1 MLKTYKNIVVAIDFS
16 EKAKVAFERGM
27 NVARLT
33 DATLNLVSVI
43 DTHSF
48 GSVEA
53 YDLKYAK
60 ALKEKTYDQL
70 KEYKVIAEQAGVK
83 NVQVSVEEG
92 SPKAVLTN
100 LTEADLIIIGAT
112 GLNRAERFLLGSV
125 SENVVRSAN
134 CDVLVVR

>member
-33 DATLNLVSVI
+33 DATLHLVSVI

-60 ALKEKTYDQL
+60 ALTEKTLDQL

-100 LTEADLIIIGAT
+100 LADTDLIIVGAT
-112 GLNRAERFLLGSV
+112 GLNRAERFLIGSV
-125 SENVVRSAN
+125 SENVVRSAK

>member
-16 EKAKVAFERGM
+16 EKAKIAFERGL

-43 DTHSF
+43 DNSF

-53 YDLKYAK
+53 YDLKYAE
-60 ALKEKTYDQL
+60 ALKEKNLDQL
-70 KEYKVIAEQAGVK
+70 GEYRVIAEQAGVK
-83 NVQVSVEEG
+83 NVQVFVEEG

-100 LTEADLIIIGAT
+100 LADADLIIVGAT

>member
-33 DATLNLVSVI
+33 DATLHLVSVI

-60 ALKEKTYDQL
+60 ALTEKTLDQL

-100 LTEADLIIIGAT
+100 LADTHLIIVGAT

-125 SENVVRSAN
+125 SENVVRSAK

>member
-16 EKAKVAFERGM
+16 ENAKIAFERGL

-43 DTHSF
+43 DTQSF

-60 ALKEKTYDQL
+60 ALKEKNLDQL
-70 KEYKVIAEQAGVK
+70 SEYRVKAEQAGVK
-83 NVQVSVEEG
+83 NVQVFVEEG

-100 LTEADLIIIGAT
+100 LADADLIIIGAT

-125 SENVVRSAN
+125 SENVVRNAN

>member
-27 NVARLT
+27 NVARST
-33 DATLNLVSVI
+33 DATLHLVSVI

-60 ALKEKTYDQL
+60 ALTEKTLDQL

-100 LTEADLIIIGAT
+100 LADTDLIIVGAT

-125 SENVVRSAN
+125 SENVVRSAK

>member
-1 MLKTYKNIVVAIDFS
+1 MLKRYKNIVVAIDFS
-16 EKAKVAFERGM
+16 EKAKIAFERGL
-27 NVARLT
+27 NVARST

-60 ALKEKTYDQL
+60 ALKEKTLDQL
-70 KEYKVIAEQAGVK
+70 SEYRVEAEQAGIK
-83 NVQVSVEEG
+83 NVQVYVEEG
-92 SPKAVLTN
+92 SPKAVLTS
-100 LTEADLIIIGAT
+100 LADADLIIIGAT

-125 SENVVRSAN
+125 SENVVRNAN

>member
-1 MLKTYKNIVVAIDFS
+1 
-16 EKAKVAFERGM
+16 
-27 NVARLT
+27 

-60 ALKEKTYDQL
+60 ALKEKTLDQL
-70 KEYKVIAEQAGVK
+70 KEYKVIAEQAGIK
-83 NVQVSVEEG
+83 NVQISVEEG

>member
-1 MLKTYKNIVVAIDFS
+1 MVESYKNIVVAIDFS
-16 EKAKVAFERGM
+16 EKAKIAFERGIRI
-27 NVARLT
+27 AKLT
-33 DATLNLVSVI
+33 GATLHLVSVI

-60 ALKEKTYDQL
+60 ELKVKAAEHIDQ
-70 KEYKVIAEQAGVK
+70 YKQQAEQAGVTD
-83 NVQVSVEEG
+83 VQTVVDEG
-92 SPKAVLTN
+92 SPKVILTS
-100 LTEADLIIIGAT
+100 LEKADLIIVGAT

-125 SENVVRSAN
+125 SENVVRNAS